1 VQVHEKSKVGVG
13 LIEISKC
20 LDLLASSTMFE
31 LEDTKLGAETD
42 AKMPRETI
50 LKGIAADAETASRE
64 AVAVTV

>member
-1 VQVHEKSKVGVG
+1 MG

-31 LEDTKLGAETD
+31 LEDTKFGAETD
-42 AKMPRETI
+42 AKMPRGAI
-50 LKGIAADAETASRE
+50 LKGITADAEAPSRE

>member
-1 VQVHEKSKVGVG
+1 MG

-42 AKMPRETI
+42 AKMPRGAI
-50 LKGIAADAETASRE
+50 VKVVSADAEAASRE